1 MKKTTFFNSDE
12 NRIEKAKRWLHIVT
26 VCFLLFLGQA
36 GFSQSVA
43 TQTFNFNG
51 YDDAGTQFSILP
63 ANINVNEGQAIQ
75 QITIVGFEGHYNST
89 TGSDGCS
96 STSPDEYDWFSFNLS
111 VTGGEADGT
120 VLSGVCGDAI
130 IDTDVTNFSNITISI
145 NDTDDWSDMVYFNI
159 TLEVTYETPTCPMPV
174 GAVVANITP
183 YGADIS
189 WDESLSEST
198 IGYEYVVATSST
210 PPAGSG
216 TPTEDGN
223 IYTVID
229 GLNPM
234 TTYYVFVR
242 GICESDEFSAW
253 SSPVSFTT
261 LCAPITT
268 FPFLETFDTFLPNE
282 CWTLGDNGDLTN
294 GPATFGSSSWT
305 ADGFDNQSGTGAI
318 RCNLDYIGDNDW
330 IISPEFTIPTTGY
343 ELKFDVA
350 VFQWASTAA
359 PTNPWEADDFVE
371 VLINVDGNT
380 NWEILH
386 TFDHNNVPSNS
397 GDDFHVE
404 DLDEYAGETIR
415 IAFRAVEGS
424 NDGATDLEFIV
435 DNFQIRQ
442 SPLCPDQTGLVIA
455 NVTSDG
461 ASTSWDDMSAGGAI
475 EYEYAITTS
484 ATPPDSGETTED
496 TFFDAF
502 DLESNTVYY
511 LHVRSSCA
519 DGEFGIWSTKS
530 FRTACSPF
538 TEFSENFDSVTRP
551 QLPSCWGKI
560 LSGDTLSTF
569 ATVGTSSTHSSE
581 PNGIDLYNSS
591 SGSAS
596 NIMLVSPLISNLSEG
611 THRLKFRARNSTAS
625 QDLQVGVLTDVND
638 ASTFTVVQ
646 DVDITT
652 TFESYA
658 VNFDNYSGPGVAIA
672 IRRLSTSTYTNV
684 YLDDIVWEA
693 MPTCPDQTG
702 LVVSGIT
709 SESANTSWD
718 DMSAYGVQEYEYAVT
733 TSATPPA
740 AGETTEDLY
749 YEANGLD
756 SNTTYYLHVRT
767 ICGDDSLGVWTTLL
781 FKTQVAPST
790 IPWVEGFTTT
800 TALGWNVNNY
810 TIDAANALIGGW
822 PGSPKF
828 GDGSTNIIRRNPY
841 EYSSTGN
848 FTTNSVG
855 LVEEGHVLSF
865 DYKLINY
872 SLGDDNPPA
881 EGSGYFIVEVSTDFG
896 DTYQLVEQIDNNGLG
911 GWQPKTISLDDFA
924 GDYVKIRITDTW
936 NSGDYYI
943 GFDNFYI
950 GVPPTCPTVTG
961 LVVSNITSQSADTSW
976 NDMSEEG
983 VTAYE
988 YAITTS
994 ATPPASGDGE
1004 PISDTFYEASG
1015 LEGNTVYY
1023 LHVRANC
1030 DDDLGNWATT
1040 SFTTQVAPSAIP
1052 WTEGFDTTTAPG
1064 WLANGY
1070 TLELASASIGSP
1082 SAVKFGDGTTRIVR
1096 RNPWSLST
1104 TGNFTSNSVGV
1115 VSAGDILSF
1124 DYKLINYADAN
1135 TPAAN
1140 SGSFKVEISTDFGA
1154 TYELLETVVNN
1165 GIAGWQNEVY
1175 ELDDYEGDY
1184 VRIKITDTWTSGD
1197 YFIGFDNFYIGQDL
1211 SNSQF
1216 DKSALKVY
1224 PNPTKNILFV
1234 TYSQEI
1240 SNVEIY
1246 NLVGQRVA
1254 TIAPNAN
1261 EGQID
1266 MSNLASGAYFVKVT
1280 SNNTTSTVKVI
1291 KE

>member
-1 MKKTTFFNSDE
+1 MKKITFFDSDE

-89 TGSDGCS
+89 TGTDGCS

-120 VLSGVCGDAI
+120 ALSGVCGDAI

-174 GAVVANITP
+174 GVVVANLTP

-198 IGYEYVVATSST
+198 IGYEYVIATSNT

-223 IYTVID
+223 IYAVID

-242 GICESDEFSAW
+242 GICENDDFSAW

-282 CWTLGDNGDLTN
+282 CWVLGDNGDLTG

-359 PTNPWEADDFVE
+359 PTNPWEADDYVQ
-371 VLINVDGNT
+371 VLVSVNGTT
-380 NWEILH
+380 NWEVVY
-386 TFDHNNVPSNS
+386 TYDNSNVPPTTGIFN
-397 GDDFHVE
+397 VI
-404 DLDEYAGETIR
+404 DLDDYAGETIR

-424 NDGATDLEFIV
+424 DNGAADLEFIV

-538 TEFSENFDSVTRP
+538 TEFSENFDLVTTP
-551 QLPSCWGKI
+551 QLPPCWGKL
-560 LSGDTLSTF
+560 LSGDSLSGF
-569 ATVGTSSTHSSE
+569 ATVGTTTTFSSA
-581 PNGIDLYNSS
+581 PNGISLYNSD

-596 NIMLVSPLISNLSEG
+596 DIMLVSPLISNLSEG
-611 THRLKFRARNSTAS
+611 THRLKFKARNSSAS
-625 QDLQVGVLTDVND
+625 QDLQIGVLTDVTD

-672 IRRLSTSTYTNV
+672 IRRLSTLTYTYV

-693 MPTCPDQTG
+693 MPTCPDQAG

-709 SESANTSWD
+709 YESANTSWD

-790 IPWVEGFTTT
+790 IPWIEGFATTT
-800 TALGWNVNNY
+800 PLGWNPNNY
-810 TIDAANALIGGW
+810 TIAAANASIGS
-822 PGSPKF
+822 PGAPKF
-828 GDGSTNIIRRNPY
+828 GDGTTNVIRRNSY
-841 EYSSTGN
+841 EYSPTGY

-855 LVEEGHVLSF
+855 LVSEGDVLSF
-865 DYKLINY
+865 DYKLVNY
-872 SLGDDNPPA
+872 YGDGHPGAD
-881 EGSGYFIVEVSTDFG
+881 SGYYIIEVSTDFG
-896 DTYQLVEQIDNNGLG
+896 ETYELLETIVYNDIV
-911 GWQPKTISLDDFA
+911 GWQNETFSLDEYD
-924 GDYVKIRITDTW
+924 GEYVKIKITDTW
-936 NSGDYYI
+936 TGSASTDFYI

-961 LVVSNITSQSADTSW
+961 LVVANITYQSADTSW

-1015 LEGNTVYY
+1015 LEDNTVYY

-1040 SFTTQVAPSAIP
+1040 SFTTQVAPATIP
-1052 WTEGFDTTTAPG
+1052 WTEGFATATLPAG
-1064 WLANGY
+1064 W
-1070 TLELASASIGSP
+1070 
-1082 SAVKFGDGTTRIVR
+1082 V
-1096 RNPWSLST
+1096 NP
-1104 TGNFTSNSVGV
+1104 NFTWTLTNATIIPGATGTYIYKNIWSTGTSGANFTTISVGEV
-1115 VSAGDILSF
+1115 EAGNILSF
-1124 DYKLINYADAN
+1124 NYAAEAYPF
-1135 TPAAN
+1135 TVGAAVN
-1140 SGSFKVEISTDFGA
+1140 GNFVVSISADGGAFTEI
-1154 TYELLETVVNN
+1154 ETVDTVGTLSWDNTF
-1165 GIAGWQNEVY
+1165 GPYDLTEY
-1175 ELDDYEGDY
+1175 EDQYIQVRITSNWGGGSLDDYY
-1184 VRIKITDTWTSGD
+1184 
-1197 YFIGFDNFYIGQDL
+1197 IGFDNFYIGPDL
-1211 SNSQF
+1211 SAPSF
-1216 DKSALKVY
+1216 DKAALKVY

-1280 SNNTTSTVKVI
+1280 SNNTSKTVKVI